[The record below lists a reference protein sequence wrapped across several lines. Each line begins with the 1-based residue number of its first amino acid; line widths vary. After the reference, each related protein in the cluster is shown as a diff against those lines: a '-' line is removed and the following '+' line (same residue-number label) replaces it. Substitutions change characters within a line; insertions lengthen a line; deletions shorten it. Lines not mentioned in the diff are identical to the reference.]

1 MAHPEARH
9 PAFGSHRTTGGARP
23 LRIIV
28 GMDPVN
34 TIVWIVAFVVVTVT
48 VTGFSRRIGWSA
60 PFVLVVVGAAASFLP
75 SVPKIELE
83 PELVLYGLL
92 PPLLFA
98 AAIRTSVIDVRA
110 RRDGIL
116 LLSVGLVAFTV
127 VTVGLTAWMVVP
139 AISLAAAFAFG
150 AVVAPTDAVAITA
163 IAGRLGLPRRVV
175 TVLEGESL
183 LNDATALVALNASI
197 AAILSSVSPLSVTAD
212 FAVAV
217 VGGVGVGLLV
227 GWVLSVIRRQ
237 LNAPVLDTSLS
248 LVTPYLAFI
257 LGELVHGSGVLAVVI
272 AGLFLGYRAPVIQ
285 SAEARIAE
293 SINWRT
299 IQFLLENAVFLF
311 IGLNLES
318 ILAGVSLTGTGFWAT
333 VWISVLILAV
343 VLASRVVWM
352 AITTAIYRFGPRRLR
367 ERGWSWRT
375 GVAVSFAGMRGV
387 VTLAAVFLLPPETPQ
402 RELLQLLA
410 FVVVVGTL
418 LQGLALP
425 WIIRRLRLPPPNRA
439 QERIEAQMLLA
450 EAQTAGLARLDAEVN
465 DADEQRV
472 LGRLRTNAVFLAD
485 ALDNPAPEDAEPL
498 PAAYNR
504 LRRAMIEA
512 EREAVLAARVEGRY
526 QEPAIRSALAFI
538 DVEESALKAGSP
550 KRLEG

>member
-1 MAHPEARH
+1 MSGNAGP
-9 PAFGSHRTTGGARP
+9 
-23 LRIIV
+23 RIMV
-28 GMDPVN
+28 PMDPVA
-34 TIVWIVAFVVVTVT
+34 TIEWIVVFVVVTVT
-48 VTGFSRRIGWSA
+48 VTGLSRRVGWSA
-60 PFVLVVVGAAASFLP
+60 PIVLVLVGAIGSFIP
-75 SVPKIELE
+75 AVPQIELE
-83 PELVLYGLL
+83 PEIVLYGLL

-127 VTVGLTAWMVVP
+127 VIVGFTAWLVVP

-150 AVVAPTDAVAITA
+150 AVVAPTDAVAVTA
-163 IAGRLGLPRRVV
+163 IAGRLGLPRRLV

-183 LNDATALVALNASI
+183 LNDATALVALNAAI
-197 AAILSSVSPLSVTAD
+197 AAILSTVTPWSVTGN
-212 FAVAV
+212 FVLAV

-227 GWVLSVIRRQ
+227 GYVLAMIRKQ
-237 LNAPVLDTSLS
+237 LRAPVLDTSLS
-248 LVTPYLAFI
+248 LITPFLAFI

-272 AGLFLGYRAPVIQ
+272 AGLYLGYRAPVIQ

-311 IGLNLES
+311 IGLNLKS
-318 ILAGVSLTGTGFWAT
+318 ILEGAVATGPGLWPT
-333 VWISVLILAV
+333 VWISLAV
-343 VLASRVVWM
+343 LGALLGSRFLWM
-352 AITTAIYRFGPRRLR
+352 FITTSIYHYGPRRLR

-387 VTLAAVFLLPPETPQ
+387 VTLAAVFLLPAATPG
-402 RELLQLLA
+402 REFLQFLA

-425 WIIRRLRLPPPNRA
+425 WIIRRLRLPPPDKS

-450 EAQTAGLARLDAEVN
+450 EAQTAGLARLDAEAT
-465 DADEQRV
+465 DADEARV
-472 LGRLRTNAVFLAD
+472 IGRLRTNAGFLAD
-485 ALDNPAPEDAEPL
+485 ALDNPAPDEAEPL
-498 PAAYNR
+498 PAAYAR
-504 LRRAMIEA
+504 LRRSMIEA

-526 QEPAIRSALAFI
+526 QEPAILSALAFI

-550 KRLEG
+550 KRLEP